1 MPSHHV
7 ILCHTMPC
15 HVASRHVMSCRI
27 KSCHVIFSSYTLAD
41 VHTHLE
47 KDFIT
52 LEITLPN
59 DQPQYCFI
67 FGLRDHFVDT
77 YPEHPATSYDEPL
90 ENGFYFGCRYE
101 VKLYLQFVDTFT
113 TLTTFNIPS
122 TYTFLLITFYLESF
136 ANIKTSRAPQGVA
149 LVC

>member
-1 MPSHHV
+1 
-7 ILCHTMPC
+7 
-15 HVASRHVMSCRI
+15 MSCRI

-77 YPEHPATSYDEPL
+77 YPEHPVISREFSYY
-90 ENGFYFGCRYE
+90 YFKKGKK
-101 VKLYLQFVDTFT
+101 VMD
-113 TLTTFNIPS
+113 
-122 TYTFLLITFYLESF
+122 LITVLE
-136 ANIKTSRAPQGVA
+136 AILTGRQRAKLQRLYGNLRINTNRMAVFA